1 MLKLK
6 LDFRGRKRLRINVGK
21 QNLPTPSTHCISTL
35 YFSAVILC
43 CISQGLKLDFGGE
56 RDLGSILAGRIFP
69 PPPLTVF
76 LYSISELYFSAVF
89 LCCISQRLKLDIGGE
104 RDLGSMLAGR
114 MFPPPPLNVG
124 SALNYSHRLNVKKE
138 SKKIYKSS
146 RSVDFSWNSFFMWLS
161 KLTFNSFLHACLLHR
176 LIELKKQIRL
186 Q

>member
-21 QNLPTPSTHCISTL
+21 QNLPTPSTHCISM
-35 YFSAVILC
+35 
-43 CISQGLKLDFGGE
+43 
-56 RDLGSILAGRIFP
+56 
-69 PPPLTVF
+69 
-76 LYSISELYFSAVF
+76 LYFSAVF
-89 LCCISQRLKLDIGGE
+89 LCCISQGLKLDFGGE

-138 SKKIYKSS
+138 SKKIHKSS